1 MMMAQT
7 ISVHNGNSATVGQE
21 HNAREAEYLKYHVNQ
36 EHVIPGGYHKSIIHE
51 PLEKAINR
59 IFADALEEYNR
70 KKRADKKHPGR
81 EIDNYYQHL
90 TSQLEENKKRK
101 AVKGNK
107 AGFEAMQP
115 CYEVIVQIGNCDTV
129 NSRTNLQYDPER
141 LDPELAEEL
150 LMEAIERTKKRFTVP
165 AVDKNGKPICDENGV
180 QKTWCCIE
188 IVGLYIHDDEIQK
201 GIHAHV
207 DYVPVAHNYR
217 RGLSMQPGLNNAL
230 MEMGL
235 TADRI
240 EDLAPERTRLM
251 MEKYGIEYHDSDY
264 MDEKGKQIPKAKL
277 TKEQLLH
284 RKMASELVPCKTP
297 QMKFQELFR
306 ENLREVMQERDVP
319 IADSLRENRAH
330 QDKHEWKETKAILE
344 ANQNARQE
352 RDRLLDEKENVAAA
366 YEEQVEKGKADLAV
380 LEEKKSALISWDK
393 KPKTEKEL
401 MDRIDKEATVQ
412 KKGLLSQEG
421 IFIPAE
427 LWKHI
432 KGFLKSH
439 FRLEEENRRLKKSI
453 SFAKVKTAEKVMLN
467 KEKIIADAREEAEA
481 IRRAENNPLKRGKLM
496 QENQELKKLVEFYER
511 AIGRNPELSEALEQE
526 KRRTKMLSKKD
537 TEIAV

>member
-36 EHVIPGGYHKSIIHE
+36 EHVIPDGYHKSIIHE
-51 PLEKAINR
+51 PLEEAINR

-115 CYEVIVQIGNCDTV
+115 CYEVIVQIGNCNTV
-129 NSRTNLQYDPER
+129 NSRTNLQYDPKR

-230 MEMGL
+230 TEMGL

-240 EDLAPERTRLM
+240 EDLAADRTRLM

-264 MDEKGKQIPKAKL
+264 MDEKGKQISKAKL

-306 ENLREVMQERDVP
+306 DNLREVMQEREVP
-319 IADSLRENRAH
+319 TADSLRENRAH

-352 RDRLLDEKENVAAA
+352 RDRLLDEKENAAAA

-380 LEEKKSALISWDK
+380 LEEKKAALTSWDK

-432 KGFLKSH
+432 KSFLKSH
-439 FRLEEENRRLKKSI
+439 FRLEEENRKLKKST
-453 SFAKVKTAEKVMLN
+453 SFAKVKTAEKIMAS
-467 KEKIIADAREEAEA
+467 KEQIVADARKEAEA
-481 IRRAENNPLKRGKLM
+481 IRRDAINPLKRGKLM

-511 AIGRNPELSEALEQE
+511 AIGRNPELSEAVERE
-526 KRRTKMLSKKD
+526 KMRNEIRRKKD
-537 TEIAV
+537 HEIAV